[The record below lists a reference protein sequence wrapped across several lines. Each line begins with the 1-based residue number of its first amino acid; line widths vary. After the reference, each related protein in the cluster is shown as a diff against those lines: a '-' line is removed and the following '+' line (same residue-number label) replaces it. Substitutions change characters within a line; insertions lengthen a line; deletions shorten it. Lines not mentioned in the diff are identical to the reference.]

1 MKRFCGRDFSGR
13 EMRRLCELIGE
24 DPTRS
29 RAQLS
34 RLACQLL
41 GWFKPDGGLKEMSCR
56 VAMLRMHRQGLLQLP
71 PPRNPK
77 GGSGPIKHTFCSA
90 PQPLLSRP
98 VHELSGLHLSPS
110 RSRAEDWLIGKQTS
124 VWSIST
130 HRRILFQIGQMKN
143 SCVTAGRA
151 APTVE

>member
-34 RLACQLL
+34 RLACPLL

-77 GGSGPIKHTFCSA
+77 GRLGPNQAHFLQRTTTAAVPTRARAVRPASGAGPE
-90 PQPLLSRP
+90 PPR
-98 VHELSGLHLSPS
+98 LH
-110 RSRAEDWLIGKQTS
+110 
-124 VWSIST
+124 
-130 HRRILFQIGQMKN
+130 F
-143 SCVTAGRA
+143 
-151 APTVE
+151 VE

>member
-77 GGSGPIKHTFCSA
+77 GGSGQSSTLSAAHHNRCCSDPCTSCPA
-90 PQPLLSRP
+90 CIW
-98 VHELSGLHLSPS
+98 S
-110 RSRAEDWLIGKQTS
+110 RS
-124 VWSIST
+124 
-130 HRRILFQIGQMKN
+130 
-143 SCVTAGRA
+143 
-151 APTVE
+151 

>member
-41 GWFKPDGGLKEMSCR
+41 GWFKPDGGLKEAAHASAGVAAGRPLATRREARAQSSTLSAAHHNRCCPDPCTSCP
-56 VAMLRMHRQGLLQLP
+56 AC
-71 PPRNPK
+71 
-77 GGSGPIKHTFCSA
+77 IW
-90 PQPLLSRP
+90 
-98 VHELSGLHLSPS
+98 S
-110 RSRAEDWLIGKQTS
+110 RS
-124 VWSIST
+124 
-130 HRRILFQIGQMKN
+130 
-143 SCVTAGRA
+143 
-151 APTVE
+151 

>member
-1 MKRFCGRDFSGR
+1 MKRFCGRDFSGQ

-56 VAMLRMHRQGLLQLP
+56 GGHAAHASAGVA
-71 PPRNPK
+71 
-77 GGSGPIKHTFCSA
+77 A
-90 PQPLLSRP
+90 
-98 VHELSGLHLSPS
+98 
-110 RSRAEDWLIGKQTS
+110 A
-124 VWSIST
+124 
-130 HRRILFQIGQMKN
+130 
-143 SCVTAGRA
+143 A
-151 APTVE
+151 APSQPEGRLGPN

>member
-1 MKRFCGRDFSGR
+1 MKRFCGRDFSGQ

-56 VAMLRMHRQGLLQLP
+56 VAMLRMHRQGCCSCRPLATRREARAHQAHFLQRTATAAVP
-71 PPRNPK
+71 TRARAVRPASGAGPEPPR
-77 GGSGPIKHTFCSA
+77 
-90 PQPLLSRP
+90 
-98 VHELSGLHLSPS
+98 LH
-110 RSRAEDWLIGKQTS
+110 
-124 VWSIST
+124 
-130 HRRILFQIGQMKN
+130 F
-143 SCVTAGRA
+143 
-151 APTVE
+151 VE